1 MASGRRMNVNRLSR
15 WIIALPLLAA
25 LAGCSSPSA
34 TDPKL
39 IAKRRTERLAAYHA
53 LTDEHR
59 AQVDSGQIKVGM
71 NEDAVYIA
79 WGAPA
84 QVLRSGDSSGERTT
98 WLFHSS
104 TTDEYL
110 FWRYREVPRKD
121 GTVFLERF
129 LDRDYNYR
137 DYVSAELVFSGG
149 QLQSWRMLPKPSGN
163 TIFSPAP
170 NFPAQ
175 SQ

>member
-1 MASGRRMNVNRLSR
+1 MTVNRPLR
-15 WIIALPLLAA
+15 WLAPLIFTAL
-25 LAGCSSPSA
+25 LAGCATPA
-34 TDPKL
+34 PTDPKM
-39 IAKRRTERLAAYHA
+39 IAKRRAERAAAYDA
-53 LTDEHR
+53 LPAEFQS
-59 AQVDSGQIKVGM
+59 QVDAGQIKVGM

-79 WGAPA
+79 WGPPA
-84 QVLRSGDSSGERTT
+84 QALQSGDVSGERIT
-98 WLFHSS
+98 WLFHGS

-129 LDRDYNYR
+129 LDRDYNFR

-149 QLQSWRMLPKPSGN
+149 RLQSWRMLPKPAANS
-163 TIFSPAP
+163 IYSPAP
-170 NFPAQ
+170 GFPAQ

>member
-1 MASGRRMNVNRLSR
+1 MNVNRLSR
-15 WIIALPLLAA
+15 WIIALPLLAVW
-25 LAGCSSPSA
+25 AGCSSPSA

-39 IAKRRTERLAAYHA
+39 IAKRRTERLAAYNA

-59 AQVDSGQIKVGM
+59 AQVDAGQIKVGM

-84 QVLRSGDSSGERTT
+84 QVLRSGDSNGERTT

-137 DYVSAELVFSGG
+137 DYVSAELVFTGG

>member
-1 MASGRRMNVNRLSR
+1 MNVNRLPR

-25 LAGCSSPSA
+25 LVGCSSPSA

-39 IAKRRTERLAAYHA
+39 IAKRRTERLAAYNA
-53 LTDEHR
+53 LPDDHR

-84 QVLRSGDSSGERTT
+84 QVLRSGDASGERTT
-98 WLFHSS
+98 WLFHNS

-149 QLQSWRMLPKPSGN
+149 RLQIWRMLPKPAGN
-163 TIFSPAP
+163 TIYSPAP

-175 SQ
+175 GQ

>member
-1 MASGRRMNVNRLSR
+1 MNVNRLLR

-39 IAKRRTERLAAYHA
+39 IAKRRTERSAAYAA
-53 LTDEHR
+53 LSDDHR
-59 AQVDSGQIKVGM
+59 SQVDSGQIKVGM

-79 WGAPA
+79 WGVPA

-163 TIFSPAP
+163 TIYSPAP